1 MRCGFFTVYIVCHVN
16 LVFILFGVCAKD
28 ANHDNDDSNNNITNN
43 VVASTAAASAEVA
56 AMQPPPI
63 EILSDTNL
71 NLIYDKLPTILIVT
85 LFRNKAH
92 VMPHF
97 FTYLNR
103 LEYPKQ
109 RISLW

>member
-1 MRCGFFTVYIVCHVN
+1 MRCGFFTIFIVCHVN
-16 LVFILFGVCAKD
+16 LVFVSIGVCAED
-28 ANHDNDDSNNNITNN
+28 INRENGYSNIKNITNN
-43 VVASTAAASAEVA
+43 VDVPADVS
-56 AMQPPPI
+56 PPP
-63 EILSDTNL
+63 LQPSPTPLMSDTDL
-71 NLIYDKLPTILIVT
+71 NYEKLPTILIVT

-92 VMPHF
+92 TMPYF